1 MMCANAIGGSTV
13 LSFLVAAGLLAQPN
27 IEAVLACM
35 KIDDDGARLACY
47 DVQLGRAPG
56 AVRTDGPRAP
66 GGPAAAAAVVEA
78 GTAPAAA
85 TAAAA
90 VAAPTAQAS
99 AAPARPEDD
108 FGLTAERRDARAA
121 ETGRVEKTDHITAI
135 VRTAKMTASGRLLV
149 TLDNGQQWVQVE
161 PSRRQ
166 YFFEGD
172 PITIKK
178 AAFGSFL
185 ASGPKSGTGIRIR
198 RLD

>member
-1 MMCANAIGGSTV
+1 MMWANDIGGSTV

-35 KIDDDGARLACY
+35 KIDDDDARLACY

-66 GGPAAAAAVVEA
+66 GGPTAAAAVVEA
-78 GTAPAAA
+78 GTAPAA

-90 VAAPTAQAS
+90 VAAPAAQAS
-99 AAPARPEDD
+99 AAPVRPEDD
-108 FGLTAERRDARAA
+108 FGLTAERREARAA
-121 ETGRVEKTDHITAI
+121 ETGRTEKTDHITAI

-161 PSRRQ
+161 PSRTQ

>member
-1 MMCANAIGGSTV
+1 M

-27 IEAVLACM
+27 IEAVLACT
-35 KIDDDGARLACY
+35 KIDDDDARLACY

-56 AVRTDGPRAP
+56 AALADGPRAP
-66 GGPAAAAAVVEA
+66 G
-78 GTAPAAA
+78 APAAA
-85 TAAAA
+85 TAAVEAGTAPVAAA
-90 VAAPTAQAS
+90 VAAPAPQAG

-108 FGLTAERRDARAA
+108 FGLTAERRDARDA
-121 ETGRVEKTDHITAI
+121 ETGRAEKTDHITAI
-135 VRTAKMTASGRLLV
+135 VKTAKMTASGRLLV

-161 PSRRQ
+161 PSRTQ

-172 PITIKK
+172 RITIRK
-178 AAFGSFL
+178 AALGSFL

>member
-1 MMCANAIGGSTV
+1 MMRANAIGGSTV

-35 KIDDDGARLACY
+35 KIDDDDARLACY
-47 DVQLGRAPG
+47 DVQLGRVPG
-56 AVRTDGPRAP
+56 AAQAGGPRT
-66 GGPAAAAAVVEA
+66 PA
-78 GTAPAAA
+78 GSAAA
-85 TAAAA
+85 TAVVETGTAPVAAA
-90 VAAPTAQAS
+90 GATVAAPAAQVG

-108 FGLTAERRDARAA
+108 FGLTAEQRDARATEA
-121 ETGRVEKTDHITAI
+121 ESVDKTDHITAI

-161 PSRRQ
+161 PSSRQ

-172 PITIKK
+172 TITIRK
-178 AAFGSFL
+178 ASLGSFL
-185 ASGPKSGTGIRIR
+185 ASGPRSGTGIRIK